1 MYVRSVRPG
10 RNHEAAVRCE
20 YPNHTHAMHNPIR
33 SELHPEGAA
42 RGADRVLV
50 TGYHPGDCAYKTD
63 NLGVEHRVRFA
74 RRLIEQLGLD
84 ERRMK
89 MVFVSAAE
97 GDKFAEEVNTFAEE
111 I

>member
-1 MYVRSVRPG
+1 
-10 RNHEAAVRCE
+10 
-20 YPNHTHAMHNPIR
+20 MHNPIR